1 SSTGGAGSSRR
12 LAHPAGCFSFPP
24 AAKHDRARHRS
35 CRVRGHCAQA
45 FRRSGAQGG
54 AASVRRL
61 RPCGNAATERRQ
73 AARRQPRAVGP
84 IGPTLGLSATAMT
97 RTPFYQFIQRPDWQ
111 DHQWSFGFF
120 AQTKSI
126 FLIQH
131 CRPLIERTKRNSKN
145 SDILADV
152 VSPLERV
159 HQQDRAETVP
169 LISTKDRKGS
179 DVNGGKISVRDVVS
193 LVVEELIRFL
203 DFYCKRVEPV
213 GSMSIP
219 R

>member
-1 SSTGGAGSSRR
+1 
-12 LAHPAGCFSFPP
+12 
-24 AAKHDRARHRS
+24 
-35 CRVRGHCAQA
+35 
-45 FRRSGAQGG
+45 
-54 AASVRRL
+54 
-61 RPCGNAATERRQ
+61 
-73 AARRQPRAVGP
+73 
-84 IGPTLGLSATAMT
+84 
-97 RTPFYQFIQRPDWQ
+97 
-111 DHQWSFGFF
+111 
-120 AQTKSI
+120 
-126 FLIQH
+126 QH
-131 CRPLIERTKRNSKN
+131 CRPLIERTKSNSKN

-219 R
+219 RLSAEYLHAIARVIFPGLLTNELVELRLAARKIGNMMVLTQNGNRDVL